1 MKAIVALEELIKEDE
16 NHIKLAKK
24 QLADHESGVNRLSSM
39 ILASTETSIEESS
52 TRLEVHTKM
61 LSELLSK
68 NVQELEKEEKLREA
82 IVRKNYF
89 HYQKVRIKR
98 DITRSNDEKI
108 EAMMII
114 DELPRDFG
122 FKDANLFS
130 VAEKSLKLN
139 LSLHEEIENKFV
151 EIIKEFE
158 ELTKNIS
165 DEQIEELGLL
175 NYQIPVLITQFY
187 MLLTNILENL
197 KEDDQKKQNL
207 DSQNKNE
214 QKEYSINLPKFED
227 WWIKEL
233 WVNHQAYFALYKW
246 KKIISSF
253 CKSSD
258 QKRAWEVIFSNWVNV
273 KKQITNKGV
282 LGFEYNFAFDTLMRN
297 HCGLEEEL
305 ATTSLESMEVIINKL
320 LEKED
325 FTKLISDESHKL
337 VTKYTIF
344 KREKIDYKDIK
355 GKKPKK
361 QKKGKKN
368 K

>member
-1 MKAIVALEELIKEDE
+1 MKAIIALEELIKEDE

-24 QLADHESGVNRLSSM
+24 QLADHESGINRLSSM
-39 ILASTETSIEESS
+39 ILASTETSIEES
-52 TRLEVHTKM
+52 TARLEIHTKM
-61 LSELLSK
+61 LSDLLSK
-68 NVQELEKEEKLREA
+68 NVQELEKEEKLKEA

-98 DITRSNDEKI
+98 DVKRSNDEKL

-139 LSLHEEIENKFV
+139 LSLHEEIEDKFV

-175 NYQIPVLITQFY
+175 SYQIPVLITQFY
-187 MLLTNILENL
+187 MLLTNIIDNL
-197 KEDDQKKQNL
+197 KEEDDKEEENKEQKK
-207 DSQNKNE
+207 
-214 QKEYSINLPKFED
+214 EYDISLPKFED

-282 LGFEYNFAFDTLMRN
+282 LGFEYNFAFDTLIRN

-305 ATTSLESMEVIINKL
+305 ATTSLESMESIISKL
-320 LEKED
+320 LQKENFCD
-325 FTKLISDESHKL
+325 YISPNSHKL
-337 VTKYTIF
+337 VTKYTLF
-344 KREKIDYKDIK
+344 KRGKIDYKDIK